1 MPVRIRSDVTVIT
14 GTAKPYQM
22 LTEMSAQ
29 ASWAMPMCS
38 QYVCGMISVWQ
49 KGSRFNRNTHG
60 KMIQKLLLTIPITIL
75 VIT

>member
-1 MPVRIRSDVTVIT
+1 MRIRSDVTVIT

-22 LTEMSAQ
+22 LMEMSAQ

-38 QYVCGMISVWQ
+38 QYVWGMMSVRQ

-60 KMIQKLLLTIPITIL
+60 KMMQKLLLTIAITIL
-75 VIT
+75 VII